1 MKDEIS
7 LNYYFSSLWSKK
19 FIILFAIIIGFV
31 FGYIHN
37 SLSSRHYQ
45 VNHEFDI
52 DNVAYKIDSKL
63 VLFNLKRIRN
73 TEENFVKWSELTR
86 QNVIVF
92 KDVFHNGASN
102 IINNPTKFQYISTEI
117 NKLKYLQLYN
127 EYSAKILSKETTT
140 SINDAISRAEKL
152 NKDSGAIG
160 QTLSS
165 LAFTSNTSDNIK
177 YDIIIFDKPHAP
189 TSSTGA
195 KNIYVIYIILFL
207 FLTFIV
213 VSINIL
219 NEYQKE

>member
-52 DNVAYKIDSKL
+52 DNVAYKVDSKL

-102 IINNPTKFQYISTEI
+102 IINNPK
-117 NKLKYLQLYN
+117 KY
-127 EYSAKILSKETTT
+127 KW
-140 SINDAISRAEKL
+140 
-152 NKDSGAIG
+152 
-160 QTLSS
+160 
-165 LAFTSNTSDNIK
+165 F
-177 YDIIIFDKPHAP
+177 
-189 TSSTGA
+189 
-195 KNIYVIYIILFL
+195 
-207 FLTFIV
+207 FI
-213 VSINIL
+213 
-219 NEYQKE
+219 